1 MSRILLLLA
10 ANTYRAEDFLA
21 AARRL
26 GVEVIVGSNS
36 RQALEELVPDAT
48 LELDF
53 AEIDA
58 SKQAIVELAER
69 QPLDAIVAAE
79 DDGVL
84 LAAAASTA
92 LALPHNSPESAA
104 AARYKHLM
112 RAALAKARVPSPA
125 YRLFS
130 VADDPAAAA
139 GQVDYPCVLK
149 PVFLAASRGVIRAN
163 GAAEFIDAFQRIARI
178 LEAPDVREY
187 RDPAARLILAEDFV
201 PGAEVALEGVLSEGH
216 LKVLALFEKPD
227 PLAGP
232 YFEETL
238 YITPSERSADQQAEI
253 AERVAAAASAL
264 DLWHGPVHAEL
275 RINADG
281 IYVIEIAP
289 RSIGGLCSRTLRF
302 GAGISLEELILSHA
316 TGRTIDD
323 LSRESRAAGVL
334 MIPIPHAGTL
344 NEVRGVAE
352 AEMVEGIR
360 GLKIS
365 IPIGHEVV
373 PLPEGHQYLG
383 FIFASGDTTA
393 EVEAT
398 LRKAHRKL
406 DFAIEPTDG

>member
-10 ANTYRAEDFLA
+10 THTYRAEDFLA
-21 AARRL
+21 AARQL
-26 GVEVIVGSNS
+26 GVEVIVASNS

-48 LELDF
+48 LEVDF
-53 AEIDA
+53 ADIEVGTR
-58 SKQAIVELAER
+58 AIVQLAER
-69 QPLDAIVAAE
+69 HPLDAIVAAE

-84 LAAAASTA
+84 LAAAASKSLS
-92 LALPHNSPESAA
+92 LAHNSPESAA

-112 RAALAKARVPSPA
+112 RAALAEARVPSPA
-125 YRLFS
+125 HRLFS
-130 VADDPAAAA
+130 VEDDPAAAA
-139 GQVDYPCVLK
+139 AKVDFPCVLK
-149 PVFLAASRGVIRAN
+149 PVFLSASRGVIRAN
-163 GAAEFIDAFQRIARI
+163 GRLDFIDAFQRIARI
-178 LEAPDVREY
+178 LEAPDVRDHH
-187 RDPAARLILAEDFV
+187 DPAADLVLVEDFV
-201 PGAEVALEGVLSEGH
+201 PGAEVALEGVLSEGN
-216 LKVLALFEKPD
+216 LKVLAMFEKPD
-227 PLAGP
+227 PLEGP
-232 YFEETL
+232 FFEETL
-238 YITPSERSADQQAEI
+238 YITPSERPADQQAEI

-264 DLWHGPVHAEL
+264 GLWHGPVHAEL

-302 GAGISLEELILSHA
+302 GAGISLEELILRHA
-316 TGRTIDD
+316 TGRSIDD

-334 MIPIPHAGTL
+334 MIPIPRAGLL

-352 AEMVEGIR
+352 AEIVEGIR

-365 IPIGHEVV
+365 IPIGQEVV

-393 EVEAT
+393 EVEAA